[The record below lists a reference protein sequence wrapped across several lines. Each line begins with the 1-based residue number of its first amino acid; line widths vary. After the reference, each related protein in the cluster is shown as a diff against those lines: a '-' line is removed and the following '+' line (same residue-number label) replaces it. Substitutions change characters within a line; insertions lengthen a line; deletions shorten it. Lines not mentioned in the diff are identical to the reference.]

1 MSNENTSN
9 TSNDWQER
17 EIGALWKRSGSNQK
31 YLSGKLKMD
40 DGSTLDVVI
49 FTNKYKNA
57 DNQPD
62 FRVYKGTPSNPQ
74 QGDES
79 KSKAEA
85 VEEGIL

>member
-9 TSNDWQER
+9 SNDWQER
-17 EIGALWKRSGSNQK
+17 EIGALWKRNGSNQK
-31 YLSGKLKMD
+31 YLSGKIKLA
-40 DGSTLDVVI
+40 DGSSMDVVV

-62 FRVYKGTPSNPQ
+62 FRVNKGTPSGSPQ
-74 QGDES
+74 PTES
-79 KSKAEA
+79 KGQAEA

>member
-1 MSNENTSN
+1 MSNEN

-31 YLSGKLKMD
+31 YLSGKLKLP
-40 DGSTLDVVI
+40 DGSSMDVVI
-49 FTNKYKNA
+49 FTNKYKKA

-62 FRVYKGTPSNPQ
+62 FRVYKGTPSNAQ
-74 QGDES
+74 QTQSNE
-79 KSKAEA
+79 AEA

>member
-31 YLSGKLKMD
+31 YLSGKLKLP
-40 DGSTLDVVI
+40 DGSMMDVVI
-49 FTNKYKNA
+49 FSNKYKNA

-62 FRVYKGTPSNPQ
+62 FRVYKGTPSNSQ
-74 QGDES
+74 QGS
-79 KSKAEA
+79 KPEGQAEA